1 MIILRKLF
9 SLNSNGEDTITI
21 NCIDGPIT
29 LKKIYPIKPIKWLG
43 EVIKPIGKSQGK
55 VLNYDVYVGDKRI
68 GDILMGEQ
76 SPIEMM
82 INFIDIK
89 KDYRGKH
96 YATEILKYF
105 INFARS
111 KKYRKVTLEWDK
123 LDPAAIHIYKKL
135 GFVEDKDKSTDE
147 LTFMRKT
154 L

>member
-9 SLNSNGEDTITI
+9 SLNSNGEDMITI
-21 NCIDGPIT
+21 NCSNGPII
-29 LKKIYPIKPIKWLG
+29 LKKTYPIEPFRWLG
-43 EVIKPIGKSQGK
+43 KVIKPIGKSQGK
-55 VLNYDVYVGDKRI
+55 ALNYDVFIGDKRI
-68 GDILMGEQ
+68 GDIMMGEQ

-82 INFIDIK
+82 INFIDIDK
-89 KDYRGKH
+89 TYRGKH

-123 LDPAAIHIYKKL
+123 LDPSALHIYKKL

-147 LTFMRKT
+147 LTFMSKT